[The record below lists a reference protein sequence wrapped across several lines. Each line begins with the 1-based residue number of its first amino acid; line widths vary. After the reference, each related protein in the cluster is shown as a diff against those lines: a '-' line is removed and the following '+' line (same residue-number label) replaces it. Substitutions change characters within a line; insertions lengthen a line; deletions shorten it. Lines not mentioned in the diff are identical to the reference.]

1 MSYSSS
7 SPSQY
12 HSIENFFSHCSDYHN
27 QGSCDQD
34 NKCNWN
40 NDKCDKVEGFNHNE
54 SVSDKGAS
62 DKVASDKGAS
72 DKEAFDKG
80 SSDKGASDKGAS
92 DKNSNT
98 ALSDNRN
105 ANYLRN
111 VYLLHILLVAPL
123 MIYIGCISQKHDT
136 LHPILEVMSYVVVL
150 FFGLSL
156 LKSEMTGNWNWKL
169 SSILNYK
176 ESEDPKNSKRLRLV
190 YLLHLLII
198 APILYYACQKGKN
211 NQQVLGMLCILG
223 ILALFYHGYSYWRS
237 ETTGQWNWSF

>member
-62 DKVASDKGAS
+62 DK
-72 DKEAFDKG
+72 G
-80 SSDKGASDKGAS
+80 SS

-111 VYLLHILLVAPL
+111 VYLLHIL
-123 MIYIGCISQKHDT
+123 
-136 LHPILEVMSYVVVL
+136 
-150 FFGLSL
+150 
-156 LKSEMTGNWNWKL
+156 
-169 SSILNYK
+169 
-176 ESEDPKNSKRLRLV
+176 
-190 YLLHLLII
+190 I
-198 APILYYACQKGKN
+198 A
-211 NQQVLGMLCILG
+211 
-223 ILALFYHGYSYWRS
+223 
-237 ETTGQWNWSF
+237 